1 MISIA
6 IIIPAYNEELTI
18 REVMQDFHNH
28 CPEAAI
34 YVIDNNSSDKT
45 AEIARKTYEEL
56 GCSGA
61 LLRKRKGKA
70 MAVKRR
76 SGKWMRTCT

>member
-18 REVMQDFHNH
+18 REVMQDFHSH

-34 YVIDNNSSDKT
+34 YVVDNNSSDKT

-56 GCSGA
+56 GCSGT
-61 LLRKRKGKA
+61 LLQEKRKGKA
-70 MAVKRR
+70 MAIKRR
-76 SGKWMRTCT
+76 SGK

>member
-18 REVMQDFHNH
+18 REVMQDFHSH

-34 YVIDNNSSDKT
+34 YVVDNNSSDKT

-56 GCSGA
+56 GCSGT
-61 LLRKRKGKA
+61 LLQENGRVRPWPL
-70 MAVKRR
+70 KRR
-76 SGKWMRTCT
+76 SGK

>member
-18 REVMQDFHNH
+18 REVMQDFHSH

-34 YVIDNNSSDKT
+34 YVVDNNSSDKT
-45 AEIARKTYEEL
+45 AEIARKL
-56 GCSGA
+56 M
-61 LLRKRKGKA
+61 KN
-70 MAVKRR
+70 
-76 SGKWMRTCT
+76 